1 MSLKINPNVSYIIHA
16 PHYDSNSG
24 GHSAMHFL
32 AHQLHC
38 LGVKDVFLT
47 SSITNKRWFSTP
59 LESIATHQI
68 APNLQCGYL
77 KFLVPLKK
85 YVYFSTLVRKI
96 NRQIQK
102 ILPLIVWQYLD
113 ISKTIVVYSENEI
126 GNPLGAIHIVRW
138 IMREP
143 LIGDG
148 GDYDSSEHIF
158 LYHDFYSVGR
168 QYKKQI
174 KGVLT
179 AIDLDWHLKTY
190 TNQNQLTRT
199 GGAYL
204 IKKGGYKNL
213 SLHPKDYQGIDSLFE
228 NLTDAEKNEFF
239 NQIQVFISYDHMT
252 FLSVQAAL
260 SGCLS
265 IIIPDDEGQY
275 SKENLMNVNRIPGI
289 AIGFDDI
296 DSAKA
301 TQKDLTSYLVTLN
314 EEQLNTISSFKN
326 YFENLL
332 GEKN

>member
-102 ILPLIVWQYLD
+102 ILPLIVWQYID
-113 ISKTIVVYSENEI
+113 ISKTVVVYSENEI
-126 GNPLGAIHIVRW
+126 GNPLGATHIVRW

-148 GDYDSSEHIF
+148 GDYGTSEHIF
-158 LYHDFYSVGR
+158 LYQDYYSVGS
-168 QYKKQI
+168 QYENQI

-190 TNQNQLTRT
+190 INQNQSTRK

-204 IKKGGYKNL
+204 IKKGGYKDL
-213 SLHPKDYQGIDSLFE
+213 SLHPKDYQCVDSLFE
-228 NLTDAEKNEFF
+228 NLTDIEKNKYF
-239 NQIQVFISYDHMT
+239 NSIKVFISYDHMT
-252 FLSVQAAL
+252 FLSIQAAL

-265 IIIPDDEGQY
+265 IIIPDNEGQY
-275 SKENLMNVNRIPGI
+275 SKENLMIVNRQPAVGI
-289 AIGFDDI
+289 GLDDI
-296 DSAKA
+296 DWCKS
-301 TQKDLTSYLVTLN
+301 TQPLLVPYLQNLN
-314 EEQLNTISSFKN
+314 RIQLNSISDFKI
-326 YFENLL
+326 YFEKLL
-332 GEKN
+332 SEA

>member
-1 MSLKINPNVSYIIHA
+1 MSLKINANVSYIIHA
-16 PHYDSNSG
+16 PHYDANSG

-47 SSITNKRWFSTP
+47 TSITNKRWISTS

-68 APNLQCGYL
+68 VPNLTCGYL
-77 KFLVPLKK
+77 KLLVSLKK

-113 ISKTIVVYSENEI
+113 ISKTVVVYSENEI

-148 GDYDSSEHIF
+148 GDYGASEHIF
-158 LYHDFYSVGR
+158 LYQDYYSVGS
-168 QYKKQI
+168 QYKNQI

-179 AIDLDWHLKTY
+179 AMDLDWHLKTY
-190 TNQNQLTRT
+190 TNQNQLTRN

-213 SLHPKDYQGIDSLFE
+213 TLHPKDYQCVDSLFE
-228 NLTDAEKNEFF
+228 NLTDIEKNKYF
-239 NQIQVFISYDHMT
+239 NSIKVFISYDHMT
-252 FLSVQAAL
+252 FLSIQAAL

-275 SKENLMNVNRIPGI
+275 SKENLMIVNRQP
-289 AIGFDDI
+289 AVSIGLDDVDWCKSTQHLLVPYLQNLNRI
-296 DSAKA
+296 QLDS
-301 TQKDLTSYLVTLN
+301 
-314 EEQLNTISSFKN
+314 ISDFKI
-326 YFENLL
+326 YFEKLL
-332 GEKN
+332 SEA